1 MRSSL
6 LLALLVCAVSSLATA
21 SDDSG
26 VPQLS
31 PLLNTSGNSQLAKL
45 TASSD
50 SPSGG
55 LGGSVAVSGD
65 LVVVGA
71 ANTPIG
77 HNRGQG
83 AVYVFRKPADGWSNA
98 TQIAV
103 LTASDGKVNDFLGGA
118 VAISG
123 DTIVAGA
130 YSANIFVG
138 AVYVFVKPAGGWS
151 NMTQTAKLTSSD
163 LLANANL
170 GWSVA
175 IDHDTIVAGAPGL
188 VWDGLPCRVYVYVRP
203 ANGWTDTA
211 ETAEFA
217 VAPNGSGFGASVA
230 VHDETIVVSAT
241 GLSQGNYVFVR
252 PEEGWKT
259 TSEYTALLSGSNGIC
274 CSVVAM
280 NGQTVVAAV
289 GGKERTVYVFSK
301 PVGGWVSSTETA
313 RLNGAGGSGERLN
326 SVSINSSGTAILAGT
341 LTGILPK
348 SGSAYLYLEPVGGW
362 VTASRSDEELRAS
375 DEAARDEF
383 GGSVGMGEHYAVV
396 GSWGAQ
402 VVGKQA
408 SGAAYVFG
416 NE

>member
-6 LLALLVCAVSSLATA
+6 LIALLVCAVSSLATA

-26 VPQLS
+26 APQLS
-31 PLLNTSGNSQLAKL
+31 PLLNTPGNSQLAKL

-163 LLANANL
+163 LLASANL
-170 GWSVA
+170 GSSVA

-188 VWDGLPCRVYVYVRP
+188 VSGGLPCRVYVYVRP

-252 PEEGWKT
+252 PNGGWRT
-259 TSEYTALLSGSNGIC
+259 TSAYTALLSGSNGIC

-362 VTASRSDEELRAS
+362 VTASHADDELRAS
-375 DEAARDEF
+375 DETARDEF
-383 GGSVGMGEHYAVV
+383 GGSVAMGEHYAVV

-402 VVGKQA
+402 VAGKQA